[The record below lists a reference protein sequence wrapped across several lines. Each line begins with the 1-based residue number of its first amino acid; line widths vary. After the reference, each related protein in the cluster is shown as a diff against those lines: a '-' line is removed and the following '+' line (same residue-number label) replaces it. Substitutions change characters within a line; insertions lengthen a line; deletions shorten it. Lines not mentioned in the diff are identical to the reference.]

1 MEAHCGFRGLRISV
15 FRGVGFRVSWGVF
28 NTNND
33 SGLPLGTQRSK
44 SPLVRGSR
52 TLAKLP

>member
-1 MEAHCGFRGLRISV
+1 MEAHCGFRGLRVSV

-52 TLAKLP
+52 TLAKLT